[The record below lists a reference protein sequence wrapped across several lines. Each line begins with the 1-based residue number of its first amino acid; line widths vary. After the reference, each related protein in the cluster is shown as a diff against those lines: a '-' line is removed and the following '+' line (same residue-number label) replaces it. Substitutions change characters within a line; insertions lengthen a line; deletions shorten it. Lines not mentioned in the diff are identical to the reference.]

1 MTATYTWPVIAE
13 DIQILRD
20 LYRQKREE
28 SQKPKMAARKQLWSR
43 HASLDSRR
51 PMILAET
58 SGVLDEMI
66 PLTSLRCQ
74 ADWARQMERGLRE
87 VLYRSLQVD
96 DDYVIEGR
104 IEYGWDITIGDF
116 GVRPEIVRGENQG
129 KLASYHWDP
138 PIQDLD
144 YDFDKLHFRSLSVNR
159 EKTQAWK
166 EFLEQHFG
174 DILPVEL
181 RGSYWW
187 TSGLTWSAIDLIGL
201 QPLMMIL
208 YDNPA
213 GLHRLMA
220 FLRDDFL
227 HLLDWFESEKLLTL
241 NNQNDYV
248 GSGSIGYTTELPSQ
262 VKTAGQA
269 VLARDLWGLSESQ
282 ETVGVSPRM
291 FEEFIFPYQL
301 PVVERFGLS
310 YYGCCEPVHTRF
322 HVIKQFPNLRRVSVS
337 PWCNQERITEMMDG
351 KYIFCRKP
359 NPTLISTEGFD
370 EEAIRADVRATLN
383 AAGST
388 PLELVMKDVH
398 TLHDEPARLG
408 RWVSLAR
415 EVCQEFGFPDETST
429 AG

>member
-1 MTATYTWPVIAE
+1 MPNTYDWPVIAA
-13 DIQILRD
+13 DIHILRE
-20 LYRQKREE
+20 LFKHKREWA
-28 SQKPKMAARKQLWSR
+28 QNPIMDARKQLWTR
-43 HASLDSRR
+43 HVSLDSRR

-66 PLTSLRCQ
+66 PLPSLRCS
-74 ADWARQMERGLRE
+74 APWARQMERGLLE
-87 VLYRSLQVD
+87 LLYRCAHVA
-96 DDYVIEGR
+96 DDYVVEAR
-104 IEYGWDITIGDF
+104 IEYGWDIKIGNF
-116 GVRPEIVRGENQG
+116 GVQTEIVRGDNND
-129 KLASYHWDP
+129 KLASYHWEP

-144 YDFDKLHFRSLSVNR
+144 RDFDRLHFRSLTVDR
-159 EKTQAWK
+159 AKTQAWK
-166 EFLEQHFG
+166 EFLEEHFG
-174 DILPVEL
+174 YILPVEL
-181 RGSYWW
+181 RASYWW

-201 QPLMMIL
+201 QPLMMSF

-227 HLLDWFESEKLLTL
+227 HMLDWFEREELLTL

-248 GSGSIGYTTELPSQ
+248 GSGSIGYTSELPAPPKPS
-262 VKTAGQA
+262 TAPVRA
-269 VLARDLWGLSESQ
+269 ADLWGLSESQ

-301 PVVERFGLS
+301 PVVNRFGLS

-322 HVIKQFPNLRRVSVS
+322 HVIQRFPNLRRVSVS
-337 PWCNQERITEMMDG
+337 PWCDQERIAAMMDG

-359 NPTLISTEGFD
+359 NPTLISTSVFD
-370 EEAIRADVRATLN
+370 EDAIRADIRATLN

-398 TLHDEPARLG
+398 TLHDQPARLG
-408 RWVSLAR
+408 RWVTLAR
-415 EVCQEFGFPDETST
+415 EVCQEFGYVDES
-429 AG
+429 ALAN